1 VASSLIG
8 NLQNLMQSIPQGTWG
23 GEVILTINRT
33 IDELVQQ
40 LKTLDMNM
48 TRISAERFRA
58 HVNIPGIT
66 VGQCRDYLNQLLDRM
81 ADETETTYLL
91 ALSPSERALY
101 EPDKSPYGDQL
112 ETRFPASSYEI
123 EEAGKCLAL
132 GRTTASAFHSVRCL
146 EAAIRAIARCI
157 SIPDPIKG
165 HERNWSAALKSR
177 S

>member
-1 VASSLIG
+1 
-8 NLQNLMQSIPQGTWG
+8 
-23 GEVILTINRT
+23 
-33 IDELVQQ
+33 
-40 LKTLDMNM
+40 
-48 TRISAERFRA
+48 
-58 HVNIPGIT
+58 
-66 VGQCRDYLNQLLDRM
+66 M

-101 EPDKSPYGDQL
+101 EPDKSPYGDQV

-165 HERNWSAALKSR
+165 HERNWSAALKKIEDKMDSLWPKSGRLAGDGKLFEELLAILHAMQNPYRNSTMHLDQKYTEEEARHIFESVGMFMKKVSSR
-177 S
+177 MDENGESKV